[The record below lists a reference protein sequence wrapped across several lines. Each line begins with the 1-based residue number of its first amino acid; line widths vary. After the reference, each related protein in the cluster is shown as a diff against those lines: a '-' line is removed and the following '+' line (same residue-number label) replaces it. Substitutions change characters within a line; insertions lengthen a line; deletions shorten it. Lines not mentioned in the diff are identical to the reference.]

1 MVNTL
6 QKNDCKNISNTLK
19 CYNYSDGQSPIPR
32 TEEYRARLSESLKD
46 WWSVPENKDRMR
58 LIQTGTHR
66 RG

>member
-1 MVNTL
+1 MVNTF
-6 QKNDCKNISNTLK
+6 QKNTVRIYLI
-19 CYNYSDGQSPIPR
+19 IPR
-32 TEEYRARLSESLKD
+32 TEEYRARLSQSLKD